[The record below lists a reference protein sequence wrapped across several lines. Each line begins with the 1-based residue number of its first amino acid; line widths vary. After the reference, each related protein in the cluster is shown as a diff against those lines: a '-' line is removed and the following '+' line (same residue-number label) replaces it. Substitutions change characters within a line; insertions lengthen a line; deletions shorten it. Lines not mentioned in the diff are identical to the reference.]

1 MGILLAGLCGV
12 LIAGGLVLV
21 VAGARRR
28 PPELT
33 PSSTGLWKKVVDS
46 SIARTV
52 RRRWW
57 QLALALTAGLVA
69 AAIVGLPL
77 LAVLVPVVAY
87 GLPMVLS
94 APASRDLAVL
104 EALDRWVRT
113 LASLLPTGRSISD
126 AIRVSVGQA
135 PALLAPHLRLLTAR
149 LDDRWTTVQALLN
162 LADELDSPDA
172 DAVLAALS
180 LAAERGGT
188 GATATLAALA
198 DNIQDRLRALREIE
212 TERAKPRI
220 VVRQVT
226 LITLVVLALALLF
239 GGSFFAPYG
248 SALGQL
254 LLAALVFAYLG
265 ALLFLR
271 RLTLPRARQRILRRL
286 A

>member
-1 MGILLAGLCGV
+1 MATLLAGLCGV
-12 LIAGGLVLV
+12 LIAGGLVLFA
-21 VAGARRR
+21 AGLRRR
-28 PPELT
+28 PAEVTGL
-33 PSSTGLWKKVVDS
+33 STGLWKKVVDS

-57 QLALALTAGLVA
+57 QLALALVAGVVA
-69 AAIVGLPL
+69 AAVVGWPL

-94 APASRDLAVL
+94 APSNRDLAVL
-104 EALDRWVRT
+104 EALDRWVRS

-126 AIRVSVGQA
+126 AIRVSVAQA
-135 PALLAPHLRLLTAR
+135 PALLAPQLRLLTAR
-149 LDDRWTTVQALLN
+149 LDDRWTTAQALLS

-180 LAAERGGT
+180 LAADRGGT

-226 LITLVVLALALLF
+226 LITLVVLGLALLF

-248 SALGQL
+248 SPLGQL

-271 RLTLPRARQRILRRL
+271 RLTLPRPRQRILRRL